1 MRLPPRRPRRLD
13 PNGFAR
19 LRNIADGIR
28 EVPPRVERQLGRE
41 IPATPPAGAEMA
53 AAQVVFRGYSDL

>member
-1 MRLPPRRPRRLD
+1 MRLQPRRPRRLD

-19 LRNIADGIR
+19 PRPGTDDSFKS
-28 EVPPRVERQLGRE
+28 PSRVERPLGAE
-41 IPATPPAGAEMA
+41 IPAAPPAGAEMA